1 MESLNFS
8 VNLKS
13 IDQMS
18 TIQWNKDV
26 THQVDP
32 CLYISLAEQY
42 LTAHSRR
49 CSYLS

>member
-32 CLYISLAEQY
+32 CLYISLAE
-42 LTAHSRR
+42 HI
-49 CSYLS
+49 